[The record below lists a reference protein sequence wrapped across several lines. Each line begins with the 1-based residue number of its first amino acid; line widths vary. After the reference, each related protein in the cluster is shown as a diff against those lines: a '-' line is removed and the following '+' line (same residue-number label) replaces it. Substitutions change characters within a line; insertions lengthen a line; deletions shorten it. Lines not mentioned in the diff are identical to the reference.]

1 MKRHVGVSRR
11 EIDMAKASD
20 LRNKLGTGGTSGGSL
35 GAGGVTNKANPFTLT
50 PQEEKKE
57 KEIDPHIKSGE
68 IDKGHDARKGAH
80 KSLGGAGSAGG
91 RPKV

>member
-1 MKRHVGVSRR
+1 
-11 EIDMAKASD
+11 MAKASD
-20 LRNKLGTGGTSGGSL
+20 LRNKLGTGGATSGPL
-35 GAGGVTNKANPFTLT
+35 GAGGSGGITNKPNPFTLT
-50 PQEEKKE
+50 PQEDKKE

-68 IDKGHDARKGAH
+68 INKGHDVSKGAH